1 MFQVQISF
9 SVSLCFTLTI
19 PSRRRNTQ
27 GFIFEGILY
36 QNLNRKIQNE
46 IIFYDENLQANNNMG
61 LCHKF

>member
-19 PSRRRNTQ
+19 PSRRRNPQ

-36 QNLNRKIQNE
+36 QKMNMKIQNE
-46 IIFYDENLQANNNMG
+46 IIFLGKNRKPNENMA

>member
-19 PSRRRNTQ
+19 PSRRRNPQ

-46 IIFYDENLQANNNMG
+46 IIF
-61 LCHKF
+61 